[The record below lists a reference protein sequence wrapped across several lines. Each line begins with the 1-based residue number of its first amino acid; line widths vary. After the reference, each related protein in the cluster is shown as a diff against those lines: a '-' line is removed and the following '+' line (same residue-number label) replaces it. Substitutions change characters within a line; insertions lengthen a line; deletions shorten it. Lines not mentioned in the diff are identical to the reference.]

1 MSRPGRGH
9 RQRPGLWVATCAAV
23 LLVVLRHD
31 SGPARPQVAQV
42 VDFDTPV
49 ALGQWPADG
58 SPPAAYPS
66 AYSYPDGMSG
76 KYYPSQVLS
85 VHDGV
90 LDWWCRNSMAATV
103 VPLGYQGFTYGT
115 YTVRMRTERFPGYHI
130 AFMLWP
136 VSDRWTHEIDGPENE
151 TDATHPYPA
160 VLQGHD
166 PTTFAPSQHTYT
178 PHSWNEAGFHDYT
191 WRWGPDFLA
200 FYQDGALV
208 TRVTTNIPQEP
219 MRPTLQVEFSNTLTD
234 PQRPDPASSGHVY
247 VDRVTYSPDYAE
259 PLTDYNRGG
268 AAAPGAVGQS
278 VADGR
283 TSARRLR
290 RTWST
295 LRR

>member
-90 LDWWCRNSMAATV
+90 LDWWCRNSMAAI
-103 VPLGYQGFTYGT
+103 PPGT
-115 YTVRMRTERFPGYHI
+115 AMAI
-130 AFMLWP
+130 AG
-136 VSDRWTHEIDGPENE
+136 S
-151 TDATHPYPA
+151 
-160 VLQGHD
+160 
-166 PTTFAPSQHTYT
+166 
-178 PHSWNEAGFHDYT
+178 
-191 WRWGPDFLA
+191 
-200 FYQDGALV
+200 
-208 TRVTTNIPQEP
+208 
-219 MRPTLQVEFSNTLTD
+219 
-234 PQRPDPASSGHVY
+234 
-247 VDRVTYSPDYAE
+247 
-259 PLTDYNRGG
+259 
-268 AAAPGAVGQS
+268 
-278 VADGR
+278 
-283 TSARRLR
+283 
-290 RTWST
+290 
-295 LRR
+295 